1 MSFGVWIVIAIV
13 AALAGWFLL
22 LRWFNRRNRVEV
34 YTKGDESRQL
44 AKLKS
49 YFRREVVESK
59 VKCLFPEH
67 NPSEILQL
75 LDDGITSFFERERMQ
90 LDVLK
95 LSNGDLDK
103 LKYYLGLAESESL
116 KVRRLAEYPE
126 SSKRDLQSKDLLGGD
141 HKKEIERDFRQ
152 YLNWLKKKR

>member
-1 MSFGVWIVIAIV
+1 M
-13 AALAGWFLL
+13 
-22 LRWFNRRNRVEV
+22 
-34 YTKGDESRQL
+34 
-44 AKLKS
+44 
-49 YFRREVVESK
+49 VESK
-59 VKCLFPEH
+59 VKYLFPEH

-103 LKYYLGLAESESL
+103 LKHYIALAESESL

-126 SSKRDLQSKDLLGGD
+126 SSKRDLQSKDLLWGE

-152 YLNWLKKKR
+152 YLNWLKQKR